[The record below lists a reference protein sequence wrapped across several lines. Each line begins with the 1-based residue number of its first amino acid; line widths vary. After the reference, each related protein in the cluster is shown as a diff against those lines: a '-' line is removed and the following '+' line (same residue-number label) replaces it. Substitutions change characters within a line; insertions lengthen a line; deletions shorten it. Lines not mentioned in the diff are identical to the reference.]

1 MKPNTII
8 LSTNLSGRGTDIK
21 LDSEAKNNGGLHVI
35 ITFMPYNERVEKQ
48 AQGRA
53 ARCGDN
59 GSSITMI
66 LAKNNYDTLKKRRNK
81 YELEQYK
88 FLINLYVPQS
98 ELNQRFFEEF
108 CKKLKQIKE
117 QNKDISENI
126 ISDLKERWST
136 FILKNNINSFMN
148 DSIHPDVAGQLYRIY
163 ERIAT
168 KNFKALMKE
177 INIDDIKNYN
187 FYNPFNIMRN
197 NLSNEMY
204 QNAIEKHPEM
214 CIGAYYNQ
222 AMNSIINK
230 YHDYQLL
237 VYENLTTLNNIC
249 IQYIFQYNECIK
261 MFQEI
266 HKDDNNFSKFFVQQ
280 LKDKLNNE
288 LYFKK
293 Y

>member
-1 MKPNTII
+1 M
-8 LSTNLSGRGTDIK
+8 
-21 LDSEAKNNGGLHVI
+21 
-35 ITFMPYNERVEKQ
+35 
-48 AQGRA
+48 
-53 ARCGDN
+53 
-59 GSSITMI
+59 
-66 LAKNNYDTLKKRRNK
+66 
-81 YELEQYK
+81 
-88 FLINLYVPQS
+88 YVPQS

-136 FILKNNINSFMN
+136 FICKNNINLFMN

-249 IQYIFQYNECIK
+249 IQYSFQYNECIK

-266 HKDDNNFSKFFVQQ
+266 HKEDNNFSEFFVQQ
-280 LKDKLNNE
+280 LKDKLKIMSYILKNIRVILTEINSKPNFKSYNKNDSFEKRSRVFRSFQIDIVRYKYINE
-288 LYFKK
+288 IEKDIGVSQNVIEYFKDFGIDTLFEINCIEENCLIF
-293 Y
+293 